1 MADEADSKS
10 VVGNHV
16 WVQVPLPALF
26 KEYCKI
32 TFFFRILVFTGFVE
46 YQIKNKNLKSGIK
59 ISCFTPKCNT
69 NATRMQHE
77 IIPAK
82 LPGFLYCH

>member
-1 MADEADSKS
+1 
-10 VVGNHV
+10 
-16 WVQVPLPALF
+16 
-26 KEYCKI
+26 
-32 TFFFRILVFTGFVE
+32 VE